1 MVFSK
6 RSKRP
11 SISLGFIKCSND
23 KLLDSSK
30 QTTLSKQE
38 NKLKKRKKSTIII
51 RNKIIIKK
59 AIAFK
64 TSAI

>member
-11 SISLGFIKCSND
+11 SISLRLTKRSND
-23 KLLDSSK
+23 KLPDSSK

-38 NKLKKRKKSTIII
+38 DKLKTRKKSTIII
-51 RNKIIIKK
+51 GNKIIIKK
-59 AIAFK
+59 TIAFK
-64 TSAI
+64 ASAI